1 MLMLFGGIKV
11 CGAHPPQPRR
21 GRVSGRWA
29 ALRADIGGFI
39 GAYGDGFVCVPCD
52 KGTALRAMFKNE
64 NISQV

>member
-1 MLMLFGGIKV
+1 MELIPRSPAEVAYRGG
-11 CGAHPPQPRR
+11 G
-21 GRVSGRWA
+21 A

>member
-1 MLMLFGGIKV
+1 MELIPRSPAEVVYRGG
-11 CGAHPPQPRR
+11 G
-21 GRVSGRWA
+21 A
-29 ALRADIGGFI
+29 ALCADIGGFI